1 MPKHHHR
8 DEDDKKLPK
17 HHHRDEDDKHSKNHH
32 RQDEEDK
39 HCHKDEDDKHSLNH
53 VLFDLIKSVAN
64 EEEALALLI
73 RAEADK
79 IQAFIGKQCDFPT
92 KPCNEEIIEL
102 NQSVK
107 QMLET
112 IVMKE
117 WLLLKKLERTLEVI
131 HRPREECK
139 D

>member
-1 MPKHHHR
+1 MSKHHSSSGDERSPKHHHM
-8 DEDDKKLPK
+8 DKDDK
-17 HHHRDEDDKHSKNHH
+17 R
-32 RQDEEDK
+32 
-39 HCHKDEDDKHSLNH
+39 SLNH

-73 RAEADK
+73 EAEADK
-79 IQAFIGKQCDFPT
+79 IQAFIGKQGDFPT
-92 KPCNEEIIEL
+92 KPRNKEIFEL
-102 NQSVK
+102 NRSVT

-117 WLLLKKLERTLEVI
+117 FLLLKKLERTLEVI
-131 HRPREECK
+131 HRQREECK

>member
-1 MPKHHHR
+1 MTKHHPMDG
-8 DEDDKKLPK
+8 DE
-17 HHHRDEDDKHSKNHH
+17 KHSH
-32 RQDEEDK
+32 K
-39 HCHKDEDDKHSLNH
+39 HSHKDDHDKHSLNH

-73 RAEADK
+73 EAEADK
-79 IQAFIGKQCDFPT
+79 IQAFIGNHSEFPT
-92 KPCNEEIIEL
+92 KPSNKEILDL
-102 NQSVK
+102 NRSVT

-131 HRPREECK
+131 HIPREDCGDCNDCDDYEDCE

>member
-1 MPKHHHR
+1 MTKHH
-8 DEDDKKLPK
+8 P
-17 HHHRDEDDKHSKNHH
+17 
-32 RQDEEDK
+32 
-39 HCHKDEDDKHSLNH
+39 KDEDEKHSHKHRHKDDHDKHSLNH
-53 VLFDLIKSVAN
+53 VLFDLIKSVAT

-73 RAEADK
+73 QAEADK
-79 IQAFIGKQCDFPT
+79 IQAFIGKHSDFPT
-92 KPCNEEIIEL
+92 KPCNKEILDL
-102 NQSVK
+102 NRSVT

-131 HRPREECK
+131 HIPREECEECEECEESK